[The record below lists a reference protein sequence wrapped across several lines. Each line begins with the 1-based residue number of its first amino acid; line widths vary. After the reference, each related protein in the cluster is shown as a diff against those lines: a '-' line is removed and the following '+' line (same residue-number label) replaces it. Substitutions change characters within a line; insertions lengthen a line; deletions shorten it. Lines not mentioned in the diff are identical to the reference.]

1 MNGWDKMKKNNFLN
15 DLAKNL
21 TEHLPE
27 NLKTIKKDLE
37 KNFHTLLQGT
47 FNKLELVTREE
58 FDAQTKV
65 LARCRKKIEELTM
78 QLKELE
84 KNLKKK

>member
-1 MNGWDKMKKNNFLN
+1 MKKTNFLEN
-15 DLAKNL
+15 LAKNL
-21 TEHLPE
+21 TENLPE
-27 NLKTIKKDLE
+27 NLKTIKLDLE
-37 KNFHTLLQGT
+37 KNFHTILHST

-65 LARCRKKIEELTM
+65 LARCRKKIEELTT
-78 QLKELE
+78 QLKDLE